1 MAATTTTTATTD
13 DFSFPTTADASSTA
27 DAAGFDSPPLW
38 RLSPAVS
45 PSPSPIH
52 PQSYSSPPPI
62 HRRSFSHAA
71 EYTKANHE
79 NFNQDGGQTNMDMLW
94 EDFNEELSTTAVSR
108 SKPRVYPV
116 RGHRGLLLSPPRQ
129 ISVNATKQGGSV
141 DVGCGEARL
150 RLSPKRR
157 SISNNTRT
165 TTVPSPMIGGGG
177 SARLVNSSGASSSG
191 KPGFVVLIK
200 VLKRLFLLH
209 HHHHHSGG
217 GSRRAS
223 PPVKV
228 KINRSTW

>member
-1 MAATTTTTATTD
+1 MATTTTTTTD
-13 DFSFPTTADASSTA
+13 DFSFPTTA

-38 RLSPAVS
+38 RLSPAAS
-45 PSPSPIH
+45 
-52 PQSYSSPPPI
+52 PI

-71 EYTKANHE
+71 EYTKARHE
-79 NFNQDGGQTNMDMLW
+79 NFNHDGQDGGQTNMDMLW
-94 EDFNEELSTTAVSR
+94 EDFNEELSTAAASR

-129 ISVNATKQGGSV
+129 ISGGSV
-141 DVGCGEARL
+141 DVGCGEGRL

-157 SISNNTRT
+157 SIS
-165 TTVPSPMIGGGG
+165 
-177 SARLVNSSGASSSG
+177 SSGGSG